1 VRRGGAAAA
10 GGLAAA
16 LVALATMIQMW
27 IDWHQ
32 SEAAG
37 LERISPELK
46 LAVAAAF
53 LLTLTGFILGMASHA
68 ARRQ

>member
-1 VRRGGAAAA
+1 MPRRGGAAA
-10 GGLAAA
+10 GIAAA

-37 LERISPELK
+37 LEWISPELK

-53 LLTLTGFILGMASHA
+53 LLTFAGFLLGMSHGW
-68 ARRQ
+68 RR